1 MFIALHTTD
10 KQLGVHH
17 CWLGLLHTVD
27 TVYVKYRL
35 SLSYLPPIPSHHTLI
50 DQGSPVEN
58 KLNVCDSKYLTTILT
73 LPHRQIHAC
82 THMPPPPHTHTHTH
96 LPSSN
101 QALNLLN
108 MHCSIIFLLHIIDVF
123 SHLCHF
129 TQCFL
134 EEGRRGKKRGGEGR
148 RGKERGKGKL
158 KEGVD
163 KKEGRWS

>member
-82 THMPPPPHTHTHTH
+82 THMPPPPTHTHTHTSH
-96 LPSSN
+96 PRIKLWISWTCTAASYFFFISLMCS
-101 QALNLLN
+101 ATFVILLN
-108 MHCSIIFLLHIIDVF
+108 ASW
-123 SHLCHF
+123 
-129 TQCFL
+129 
-134 EEGRRGKKRGGEGR
+134 KRGGEGR
-148 RGKERGKGKL
+148 RGEER
-158 KEGVD
+158 EE
-163 KKEGRWS
+163 EGRRGGKVS